1 MQQVIDQPQTK
12 EQPLISPAVLLDHWQ
27 AQRRLTRK
35 VISAFPEDAFV
46 NYSIGGMRPFAEMV
60 AEFIGMA
67 HHGMNGIAAGKWGNL
82 QETKHHGLPDSMMNK
97 KDLLAE
103 WDRLTHHINN
113 KWSEITLGRFLEVDM
128 AFGLYENKNYS
139 TILYFIENEVHH
151 RGQAYVYLRSIG
163 IEPPAFWDTI

>member
-1 MQQVIDQPQTK
+1 MQQVTDQPKTK

-35 VISAFPEDAFV
+35 VIAAFPEDAFV
-46 NYSIGGMRPFAEMV
+46 NYSVGGMRPFAEMV
-60 AEFIGMA
+60 AEIIGMA
-67 HHGMNGIAAGKWGNL
+67 HHGMNGIATGKWGNL
-82 QETKHHGLPDSMMNK
+82 MSTEHHGLPGNLMNK
-97 KDLLAE
+97 KDLLAQ
-103 WDRLTHHINN
+103 WDQLTHHINSR
-113 KWSEITLGRFLEVDM
+113 WAEITLGRFLEVDM

-151 RGQAYVYLRSIG
+151 RGQAFVFLRSLG